1 MLGALAAIALLVLR
15 EPLWLLI
22 VAWPSSARAAAGGLG
37 LGDLANLG
45 ALANWGALAKTLFFS
60 IRPLLD
66 LVYPPVYP
74 LLLHGLLWLLL
85 VSAVSVAAV
94 VLWRGGDGRQRLVVL
109 LAFSWLLAAP
119 FGLALTR
126 VFLPAQ
132 FFLLLSLALAL
143 QRLIHAQRRPLAL
156 LLWSCLIAVG
166 LANLQQ
172 AILPTLRLYS
182 RIPFAAIAQD
192 ALAAAG
198 DRNLAT
204 IAVSRHT
211 LNALAL
217 ERFARPQLAPS
228 QRLRLLDVRPVCGSF
243 PRGTFVYVQ
252 LMEEDGEDSDP
263 RRICGEG
270 VAVQVERLRSYV
282 PFAEL
287 GYNRLWDGY
296 LKDRGEAAARLQLVT
311 IPVAVGAPG
320 LDYSS

>member
-1 MLGALAAIALLVLR
+1 
-15 EPLWLLI
+15 
-22 VAWPSSARAAAGGLG
+22 
-37 LGDLANLG
+37 
-45 ALANWGALAKTLFFS
+45 
-60 IRPLLD
+60 
-66 LVYPPVYP
+66 VYP

-94 VLWRGGDGRQRLVVL
+94 VLWRGGDGRQRLVVV

-119 FGLALTR
+119 FGLAVTR

-156 LLWSCLIAVG
+156 LLWTCLIAVG

-270 VAVQVERLRSYV
+270 VAVQVETLRSYV

-296 LKDRGEAAARLQLVT
+296 LKDRGEVAARLQLVT
-311 IPVAVGAPG
+311 IPAAVRAPG
-320 LDYSS
+320 L